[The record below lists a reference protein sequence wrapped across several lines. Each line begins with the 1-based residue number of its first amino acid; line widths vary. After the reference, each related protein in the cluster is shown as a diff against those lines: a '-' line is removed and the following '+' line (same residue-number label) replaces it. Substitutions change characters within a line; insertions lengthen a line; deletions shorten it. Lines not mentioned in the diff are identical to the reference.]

1 MENFAKKMNELLEGA
16 QSAPSVLLHSCCGP
30 CSTSVI
36 DTLKSKCRLTVFFYN
51 PNVMPRAEYDLRLDA
66 QRKVLTSQGIAKEVA
81 LIEGEYDVEN
91 FLAAARGLECE
102 KEGGARCAK
111 CFYLRLKRTAERAKD
126 GGFDYFTTTLTVS
139 PHKNAQLINEIGQK
153 VAKEVGVPFLPCDFK
168 KNNGYL
174 NSIRL
179 SKELDLYRQNYCGC
193 AYSAQQD

>member
-36 DTLKSKCRLTVFFYN
+36 DTLKSRCRLTVFFYN

-66 QRKVLTSQGIAKEVA
+66 QRKVLTSQGITKEVA

-111 CFYLRLKRTAERAKD
+111 CFYLRLKRTAECAKN

-174 NSIRL
+174 NSIRV
-179 SKELDLYRQNYCGC
+179 SKELYLYRQN
-193 AYSAQQD
+193 